1 VIRRSLA
8 LPVLALLLCSCG
20 GGQLSKKE
28 LQKEV
33 ESIQSLAAEGAL
45 VARDAADGSTTD
57 VFVRVHSQ
65 YLQKAADKVEQGLSS
80 AQASGSL
87 DADRAK
93 AQRLAARVAD
103 ELGRLHADPGD
114 RARAAAQLAGSLDDD
129 AKTAEELAK

>member
-1 VIRRSLA
+1 VIRLSLA

-28 LQKEV
+28 LQKDV

-45 VARDAADGSTTD
+45 VAREAADGSTTD

-65 YLQKAADKVEQGLSS
+65 SLQKAADKVEQKLSS

-87 DADRAK
+87 DADRAN
-93 AQRLAARVAD
+93 AQQLAARVAD
-103 ELGRLHADPGD
+103 ELGRLHAHPGD
-114 RARAAAQLAGSLDDD
+114 RARAAQLAGSLDDD

>member
-1 VIRRSLA
+1 VIRLSLA

-103 ELGRLHADPGD
+103 ELGRLHAHPGD
-114 RARAAAQLAGSLDDD
+114 RARAAQLAGSLDDD

>member
-28 LQKEV
+28 LQKDV

-65 YLQKAADKVEQGLSS
+65 SLQKAADKVEQKLSS
-80 AQASGSL
+80 AHASGSL
-87 DADRAK
+87 DAHRAK

-103 ELGRLHADPGD
+103 ELGRLHAHPGD
-114 RARAAAQLAGSLDDD
+114 RAREAQLAGSLDDD